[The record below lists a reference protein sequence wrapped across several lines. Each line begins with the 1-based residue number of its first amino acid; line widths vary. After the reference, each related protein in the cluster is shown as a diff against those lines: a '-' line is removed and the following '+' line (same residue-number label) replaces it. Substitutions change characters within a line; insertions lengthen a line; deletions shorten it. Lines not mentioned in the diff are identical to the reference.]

1 MADLSIIPAEHAY
14 QKPLSNQRWWAVALS
29 CGLIAICNIDRVN
42 LAIVAPIVM
51 KDFSLSPAA
60 MGIMMSAFFW
70 SYVLVMVPSGWLV
83 NRFGPKLVGFWSC
96 LWWGMATACMAA
108 VTGFKSMMAMRI
120 ALGVTES
127 PAYPTS
133 TRVVSVWVPAR
144 ERTFSSSAFDSC
156 ARIGNAIAP
165 PLVIWVMMGF
175 GWRTSFVVTGML
187 AVLYA
192 FVWKFNYHEPDDHP
206 KITSSELAYIRQ
218 NEVLNDDGKVQRS
231 KVIPIWQLFTYRRMI
246 LVCIG
251 AFCYT
256 YYWANFTMWIPTYL
270 VKAKGFDMPTM
281 GIAAM
286 MPYIAGVSME
296 LLGGYLMDLWHRHG
310 ASINTLRRTGLGVCL
325 LVAAVTLYL
334 AVISETKVMIT
345 VWLTV
350 SMGVFSFGGGNKW
363 SIPSDIAPYGQSG
376 GITGVMNMVG
386 SMGSIVA
393 PALTGYLATG
403 SLGYNGGFI
412 AMAVIVGIGSL
423 VYIVNDYD
431 RLVPK

>member
-1 MADLSIIPAEHAY
+1 MADVQNIAVGVSYE
-14 QKPLSNQRWWAVALS
+14 KPLSRQRWGAVALC

-42 LAIVAPIVM
+42 LAIVAPTLM
-51 KDFSLSPAA
+51 KEFNLSPAE
-60 MGIMMSAFFW
+60 MGVLMSAFFW
-70 SYVLVMVPSGWLV
+70 SYVLVMMPSGWLI
-83 NRFGPKLVGFWSC
+83 NHYGPKKIGMWSS
-96 LWWGMATACMAA
+96 LTWGMATVCMAA

-144 ERTFSSSAFDSC
+144 ERTFSSAAFDSC

-165 PLVIWVMMGF
+165 PLVIWIMLNF
-175 GWRTSFVVTGML
+175 GWKTSFVVTGSM
-187 AVLYA
+187 AVIYA
-192 FVWKFNYHEPDDHP
+192 FVWKFYYHEPADHP
-206 KITSSELAYIRQ
+206 KVTPSELAYIRQ
-218 NEVLNDDGKVQRS
+218 NEVIGDDGHVEKP
-231 KVIPIWQLFTYRRMI
+231 KLIPILQLFTYRRMI

-270 VKAKGFDMPTM
+270 VKAKGFTMQTM
-281 GIAAM
+281 GVAAM
-286 MPYIAGVSME
+286 IPYIAGVSME
-296 LLGGYLMDLWHRHG
+296 LLGGYLMDAWHRHG

-325 LVAAVTLYL
+325 LLAAVTLYL
-334 AVISETKVMIT
+334 AVISDNPIMIT
-345 VWLTV
+345 VWLTA
-350 SMGVFSFGGGNKW
+350 SMGIFSFGGGNKW

-376 GITGVMNMVG
+376 GIASVMNMVG

-403 SLGYNGGFI
+403 VLGYNGGFI
-412 AMAVIVGIGSL
+412 AMAVIVAIGSL
-423 VYIVNDYD
+423 AYIVNDYD